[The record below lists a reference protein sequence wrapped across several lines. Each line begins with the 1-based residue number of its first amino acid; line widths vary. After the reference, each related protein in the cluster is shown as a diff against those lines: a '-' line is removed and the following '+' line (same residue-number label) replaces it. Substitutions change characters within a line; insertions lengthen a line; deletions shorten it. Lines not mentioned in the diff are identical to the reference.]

1 MLASVTASRDEWT
14 RPGAFE
20 VAPGVFRIPLPMPSD
35 GLRAVNVYAIE
46 DGRGLTLIDGGWAVE
61 PARRDLELALK
72 QLGATPRSI
81 TRILVTHS
89 HRDHYTMA
97 VALRRDF
104 GTPIALG
111 VGERR
116 SLEAAIDRIFN
127 FGPQMSALRESG
139 APALAAAI
147 EAEDVRVD
155 PAEGWELPDEWLE
168 AGEMDIGNRQL
179 QILATPGHTQGHVVF
194 ADLER
199 QLLFA
204 GDHVLPHITP
214 SIGLEA
220 FPGESPLKDFLGSLA
235 KVRALPDMKLFG
247 AHGPAAGSTHARIEE
262 LVAHHDGRIAEMRA
276 VVVAAGSQ
284 RSVTAADVA
293 AGVGWTRHKRALVDM
308 DRFNQ
313 MLAILETRS
322 HLRLLVGTGALVS
335 RVDPSGVVLYQA
347 PAVSPA

>member
-1 MLASVTASRDEWT
+1 MLDLVTANRDEWT
-14 RPGAFE
+14 KPGAFE

-46 DGRGLTLIDGGWAVE
+46 DGRGLTLIDGGWAVA

-111 VGERR
+111 IGERP

-139 APALAAAI
+139 AEELARTI

-155 PAEGWELPDEWLE
+155 PA
-168 AGEMDIGNRQL
+168 RQL
-179 QILATPGHTQGHVVF
+179 
-194 ADLER
+194 R
-199 QLLFA
+199 CA
-204 GDHVLPHITP
+204 GAPVLQRVGQRGGRARVRPWH
-214 SIGLEA
+214 SGRSRRGRIG
-220 FPGESPLKDFLGSLA
+220 
-235 KVRALPDMKLFG
+235 
-247 AHGPAAGSTHARIEE
+247 AAGPRRP
-262 LVAHHDGRIAEMRA
+262 GRRGEP
-276 VVVAAGSQ
+276 GS
-284 RSVTAADVA
+284 R
-293 AGVGWTRHKRALVDM
+293 
-308 DRFNQ
+308 
-313 MLAILETRS
+313 
-322 HLRLLVGTGALVS
+322 
-335 RVDPSGVVLYQA
+335 
-347 PAVSPA
+347 

>member
-1 MLASVTASRDEWT
+1 MTTPPAAWT
-14 RPGAFE
+14 EPGAFE

-46 DGRGLTLIDGGWAVE
+46 DGRGLTLIDGGWAVA

-111 VGERR
+111 IGERR

-139 APALAAAI
+139 AEELARTI

-155 PAEGWELPDEWLE
+155 PAEGWEMPDEWLE

-179 QILATPGHTQGHVVF
+179 QILTTPGHTQGHVVF

-220 FPGESPLKDFLGSLA
+220 FPGESPLKDFLASLA

-247 AHGPAAGSTHARIEE
+247 AHGPAAESTHARIEE
-262 LVAHHDGRIAEMRA
+262 LVAHHDGRLAEMLA
-276 VVVAAGSQ
+276 VAVAAHAPSPP
-284 RSVTAADVA
+284 ADVRPES
-293 AGVGWTRHKRALVDM
+293 AGRGTSARSPTWI
-308 DRFNQ
+308 RFNQ

-322 HLRLLVGTGALVS
+322 HLRVLDASGAIVKKVDSSGAL
-335 RVDPSGVVLYQA
+335 LYSA
-347 PAVSPA
+347 PVTLA